1 MDLKISFLSV
11 IRVIF
16 FRRCFFTQ
24 ILNSLYQGGQIFNI
38 SDRFYN
44 YLGYGSSIYFISIL
58 IEFLYFTVFVSGLL
72 AGNAIPVNLI
82 LIKILLCSHWN
93 HWSPFFFFLVLSFSL
108 VFFWWSYITTPFLF
122 CQYFFAIFS
131 IISVLFLCSHF
142 ISVIC
147 INFFR
152 LFWIFYQDSHC
163 KKGRDTAF
171 LQFPAFFSFYFL
183 L

>member
-93 HWSPFFFFLVLSFSL
+93 HWSPFFFFLVFSFFSC
-108 VFFWWSYITTPFLF
+108 FFWWSYITTPFLF
-122 CQYFFAIFS
+122 CQYFFAIFF
-131 IISVLFLCSHF
+131 IVSVLFFCLF
-142 ISVIC
+142 FNSVMC
-147 INFFR
+147 INYF
-152 LFWIFYQDSHC
+152 D
-163 KKGRDTAF
+163 
-171 LQFPAFFSFYFL
+171 FSEYSY
-183 L
+183 

>member
-72 AGNAIPVNLI
+72 AGNAIPVDLI

-93 HWSPFFFFLVLSFSL
+93 HWSPFFCFLVFSFFSCFLLMVLYYHAFFILSILLCNIF
-108 VFFWWSYITTPFLF
+108 YYF
-122 CQYFFAIFS
+122 C
-131 IISVLFLCSHF
+131 F
-142 ISVIC
+142 IS
-147 INFFR
+147 
-152 LFWIFYQDSHC
+152 LF
-163 KKGRDTAF
+163 AF
-171 LQFPAFFSFYFL
+171 
-183 L
+183 

>member
-44 YLGYGSSIYFISIL
+44 YLGYGFSIYFISIL
-58 IEFLYFTVFVSGLL
+58 IEFLYFTLFVSGLL
-72 AGNAIPVNLI
+72 AGNAIPVDLI

-93 HWSPFFFFLVLSFSL
+93 HWSPFFFFLVFSFFSCFLLMVLYYHAFFILSILLCNNF
-108 VFFWWSYITTPFLF
+108 YYF
-122 CQYFFAIFS
+122 C
-131 IISVLFLCSHF
+131 F
-142 ISVIC
+142 IS
-147 INFFR
+147 
-152 LFWIFYQDSHC
+152 LFVF
-163 KKGRDTAF
+163 
-171 LQFPAFFSFYFL
+171 
-183 L
+183 

>member
-44 YLGYGSSIYFISIL
+44 YLGYGFSIYFISIL

-93 HWSPFFFFLVLSFSL
+93 HWSPFFFFLVFSFFSCFLLMILYYHAFFILSILLCNIFHC
-108 VFFWWSYITTPFLF
+108 F
-122 CQYFFAIFS
+122 C
-131 IISVLFLCSHF
+131 F
-142 ISVIC
+142 ISP
-147 INFFR
+147 FTF
-152 LFWIFYQDSHC
+152 
-163 KKGRDTAF
+163 
-171 LQFPAFFSFYFL
+171 
-183 L
+183 

>member
-1 MDLKISFLSV
+1 MDLKISFLSM

-72 AGNAIPVNLI
+72 AGNAIPVDLI
-82 LIKILLCSHWN
+82 LIKIPLCSHWN
-93 HWSPFFFFLVLSFSL
+93 HWSPFFFFLVFSFFSCFLLMVLYYHAFFILSILLCNNF
-108 VFFWWSYITTPFLF
+108 YYF
-122 CQYFFAIFS
+122 C
-131 IISVLFLCSHF
+131 F
-142 ISVIC
+142 IS
-147 INFFR
+147 
-152 LFWIFYQDSHC
+152 LL
-163 KKGRDTAF
+163 AF
-171 LQFPAFFSFYFL
+171 
-183 L
+183 

>member
-72 AGNAIPVNLI
+72 AGNAISVSLI
-82 LIKILLCSHWN
+82 LMIEKFYVPIGITKL
-93 HWSPFFFFLVLSFSL
+93 LSFSDL
-108 VFFWWSYITTPFLF
+108 FLSSFLLMSLYYHSLSNLSTLLFVFSLIIFLF
-122 CQYFFAIFS
+122 
-131 IISVLFLCSHF
+131 
-142 ISVIC
+142 
-147 INFFR
+147 
-152 LFWIFYQDSHC
+152 
-163 KKGRDTAF
+163 
-171 LQFPAFFSFYFL
+171 L
-183 L
+183 LSLY

>member
-72 AGNAIPVNLI
+72 AGNAIPVDLI

-93 HWSPFFFFLVLSFSL
+93 HWSPFFFFLVFSFFLLFSFDGLILPRLFYFVNTSL
-108 VFFWWSYITTPFLF
+108 QYFLLFLF
-122 CQYFFAIFS
+122 CFYVYLLILLYVL
-131 IISVLFLCSHF
+131 IIMIILN
-142 ISVIC
+142 IS
-147 INFFR
+147 
-152 LFWIFYQDSHC
+152 L
-163 KKGRDTAF
+163 K
-171 LQFPAFFSFYFL
+171 FPL
-183 L
+183 

>member
-44 YLGYGSSIYFISIL
+44 YLGYGFSIYFISIL

-72 AGNAIPVNLI
+72 AGNAIPVDLI

-93 HWSPFFFFLVLSFSL
+93 HWSPFFL
-108 VFFWWSYITTPFLF
+108 VFSFFSWFLLMVLYYHVFFILSILLCNNFYYF
-122 CQYFFAIFS
+122 C
-131 IISVLFLCSHF
+131 F
-142 ISVIC
+142 IS
-147 INFFR
+147 
-152 LFWIFYQDSHC
+152 LFVF
-163 KKGRDTAF
+163 
-171 LQFPAFFSFYFL
+171 
-183 L
+183 